1 MQNNFYKVKFFL
13 IKFIFI
19 FFISNSYSQEI
30 NWISFDEAFKA
41 QKENPKNI
49 ILDVY
54 TNWCGPCKL
63 MEKNTFK
70 NKVIAQFIN
79 QHYYAVKFNAEGNE
93 TISFMGRKFEN
104 ECYDKSRSQ
113 SRNSTH
119 MFARF
124 LGVNAYPTTV
134 FFDDKMNL
142 ITPIRGYLVPQQ
154 LEIYL
159 ELFKNDQYKSVKSQ
173 EEFDDFIKNFKS
185 KLKV

>member
-1 MQNNFYKVKFFL
+1 
-13 IKFIFI
+13 
-19 FFISNSYSQEI
+19 
-30 NWISFDEAFKA
+30 
-41 QKENPKNI
+41 
-49 ILDVY
+49 
-54 TNWCGPCKL
+54 
-63 MEKNTFK
+63 
-70 NKVIAQFIN
+70 
-79 QHYYAVKFNAEGNE
+79 
-93 TISFMGRKFEN
+93 
-104 ECYDKSRSQ
+104 
-113 SRNSTH
+113 

-173 EEFDDFIKNFKS
+173 KEFDDFIKNFKS